1 MSKMSEFLS
10 KLDRIDRRWLY
21 ALTVILVIIPIVNPL
36 GLPVKVSKP
45 TREFYNSINE
55 LPEGSVVVYEEG
67 SISGQYDV
75 TRAACVAALKLI
87 FSRPV
92 KFVAFCDSADGPVL
106 LKAMLSMVNPES
118 YGKEYGED
126 YVVFDLA
133 PGGETATAS
142 FATDIRKT
150 FSTDHYGTPIDEI
163 PLMSEINSAEDVD
176 LIIQVFVGCYNC
188 DWIVRQWVVPH
199 KTTYLGI
206 TSECCTPM
214 IAAYYPASCKAY
226 LPGTIGATEMEILAK
241 IPGEGATVSDA
252 KNLGLIPMILF
263 IILGNIAY
271 LSKRFGKEE
280 EK

>member
-1 MSKMSEFLS
+1 MSKMSKFLS

-21 ALTVILVIIPIVNPL
+21 ALTVILVIIPIVHPL

-45 TREFYNSINE
+45 TRDFYNTINE
-55 LPEGSVVVYEEG
+55 LPEGSVIVYEEG

-75 TRAACVAALKLI
+75 TRAACVVALKLI

-92 KFVAFCDSADGPVL
+92 KFIAFCDGADGPVL
-106 LKAMLSMVNPES
+106 LKDMLSMVNPES
-118 YGKEYGED
+118 YGKEYGKD
-126 YVVFDLA
+126 YVVFGLA

-150 FSTDHYGTPIDEI
+150 YSTDQYGTPIDEI
-163 PLMSEINSAEDVD
+163 PLMSGINSAEDVD
-176 LIIQVFVGCYNC
+176 LIIQTYVGCYNC
-188 DWIVRQWVVPH
+188 EWIVRQWVVPY

-241 IPGEGATVSDA
+241 IPGVRRDQTRRTSA
-252 KNLGLIPMILF
+252 
-263 IILGNIAY
+263 
-271 LSKRFGKEE
+271 
-280 EK
+280 

>member
-1 MSKMSEFLS
+1 MSEMSDFLS

-21 ALTVILVIIPIVNPL
+21 AFTIILVIIPIVSPL

-45 TREFYNSINE
+45 TRDFYNVISS

-75 TRAACVAALKLI
+75 TRAACLATFKLI
-87 FSRPV
+87 FSYPV
-92 KFVAFCDSADGPVL
+92 KFIAFCDSADGPVL
-106 LKAMLSMVNPES
+106 LKDMLSMVDPES

-126 YVVFDLA
+126 YVIFGLA

-150 FSTDHYGTPIDEI
+150 YSTDLYGTPIDEI
-163 PLMSEINSAEDVD
+163 PLMSEINSAENVD

-188 DWIVRQWVVPH
+188 DWVVRQWVVPYNT
-199 KTTYLGI
+199 KYLGI

-226 LPGTIGATEMEILAK
+226 LPGTIGATEMEILARL
-241 IPGEGATVSDA
+241 PGEGATVSDA

-271 LSKRFGKEE
+271 FRKRFGKEE